1 MNRTSSTRLA
11 ACLSAAVLASA
22 GLTLASD
29 YAFAQQTE
37 EITVSPPSSGYR
49 LERRTRHRIHIT
61 QWVGHADLDL
71 RTDQGAQALGAR
83 IGAAAEENC
92 KLLDRY
98 YPDSVTPA
106 AKVGRKQ
113 NCVTD
118 AVYGAQPQFQAVVY
132 AARR

>member
-11 ACLSAAVLASA
+11 ACLSAAVLATG
-22 GLTLASD
+22 GLTFASD

-37 EITVSPPSSGYR
+37 EITVSPPANGFR
-49 LERRTRHRIHIT
+49 VVHRTRHRIHIT

-71 RTDQGAQALGAR
+71 RTDAGAQALGTR
-83 IGAAAEENC
+83 IGYAAEENC

-98 YPDSVTPA
+98 YPDSMTPA
-106 AKVGRKQ
+106 AKAARKQ
-113 NCVTD
+113 NCVGD
-118 AVYGAQPQFQAVVY
+118 AVYGAQPQLQAVVF